1 MKHTC
6 SICTIIKDE
15 VQYLD
20 EWINYN
26 LNKVGAEHI
35 YIYEDLE
42 SESHKEITDKY
53 KDKVSLF
60 YIKDIMHDIDCE
72 QKQITTFKYFL
83 DKYKDKLD
91 FVAFIDIDEFIDFEE
106 NYSMEQL
113 MNDFEDYNGVYLYW
127 KTYGANQQIYNDP
140 SKGVLEHFTTLADT
154 LDCDCVFDFKT
165 VLNTKKKGSSMKTHH
180 EAYDGVNTEFSYD
193 LREKTYSKA
202 WINHYFT
209 KSWEEWLY
217 RFTKRG
223 DIVSG
228 HRKLEQFFE
237 TNKDM
242 AHLESELV
250 NEAKIK
256 YNITDKFLEKM
267 EHMKELDREEM
278 RKMKF
283 EDRVKMLRERAA
295 ERHEGRKH
303 GKSLFFEHFEK
314 FKQMQKE
321 KENKQEN

>member
-53 KDKVSLF
+53 KDKVTLF

-72 QKQITTFKYFL
+72 QKQITTFNYFL
-83 DKYKDKLD
+83 KKYKDKLD
-91 FVAFIDIDEFIDFEE
+91 FVAFIDIDEFIDFDED
-106 NYSMEQL
+106 YSMEKL
-113 MNDFEDYNGVYLYW
+113 MNDFENYKGVYLYW
-127 KTYGANQQIYNDP
+127 KTYGANQQIYNDKT
-140 SKGVLEHFTTLADT
+140 KGVLERFTTLGDT
-154 LDCDCVFDFKT
+154 LIDDTCFDLKT
-165 VLNTKKKGSSMKTHH
+165 VLNTKKEGAQMKTHH
-180 EAYDGVNTEFSYD
+180 EVCDGVNTEFSYD
-193 LREKTYSKA
+193 LREKSYKKA

-209 KSWEEWLY
+209 KSWEEWVY
-217 RFTKRG
+217 RFAKRG

-242 AHLESELV
+242 EHLKNKLV
-250 NEAKIK
+250 KEAIEK
-256 YNITDKFLEKM
+256 YNIKDKMLEKM
-267 EHMKELDREEM
+267 ENMQEINKERLHGMSFEERIKLM
-278 RKMKF
+278 
-283 EDRVKMLRERAA
+283 RERSK
-295 ERHEGRKH
+295 EQREGKKF
-303 GKSLFFEHFEK
+303 GKGFFFEQMEK
-314 FKQMQKE
+314 FKKMKKE
-321 KENKQEN
+321 QENKQEN